1 MLRSSYLG
9 LEDKMKR
16 KVSSSSA
23 PLEDDECKAF
33 HKWLDERDI
42 PHAHIPN
49 ESRSSDKYAAI
60 RGKKLKD
67 MGMSAGYWDYD
78 VYLPILD
85 VDNEVGAYELIK
97 IEMKRA
103 KKSLSTVSQA
113 QKNWGSI
120 YEKAG
125 IIKAICYGAEE
136 AEKFIEELYEQ
147 VNQKKLSKKPIEF

>member
-1 MLRSSYLG
+1 
-9 LEDKMKR
+9 MKR
-16 KVSSSSA
+16 KVSSYNA

-78 VYLPILD
+78 VYLPVLD
-85 VDNEVGAYELIK
+85 LDNEVGAYELIK

-103 KKSLSTVSQA
+103 KKNLSTVSKA
-113 QKNWGSI
+113 QKDWGKI
-120 YEKAG
+120 YEKTG
-125 IIKAICYGAEE
+125 LRCFICYGAEK
-136 AEKFIEELYEQ
+136 AEEVVENVYLDI
-147 VNQKKLSKKPIEF
+147 NQKKLSKKPIAF